1 MPECR
6 YLRTKRH
13 PGNAAEK
20 SQRYGGEPAICTPM
34 IDGQQDLT
42 ATNHR
47 GPNVMNVLEA
57 GGRKATD
64 FFSRFFREM
73 VKKLF
78 EGPLQTRWGGRGFA
92 GRGKGSAFA

>member
-6 YLRTKRH
+6 YLRKKRH
-13 PGNAAEK
+13 PSSATEDC
-20 SQRYGGEPAICTPM
+20 QRHGGEKAICTPM
-34 IDGQQDLT
+34 IDGQQHLT
-42 ATNHR
+42 ATNR
-47 GPNVMNVLEA
+47 RVWNVVNVLEA
-57 GGRKATD
+57 IGRKATD